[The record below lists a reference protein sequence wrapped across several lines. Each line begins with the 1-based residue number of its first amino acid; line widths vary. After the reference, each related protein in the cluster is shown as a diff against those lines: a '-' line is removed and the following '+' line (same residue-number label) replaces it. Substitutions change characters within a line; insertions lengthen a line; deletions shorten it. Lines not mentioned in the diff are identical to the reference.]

1 MLEVWK
7 PSDSSLLSSLVG
19 GQVDFDIAPRRQLVW
34 NPVLKQLL
42 KTLFGPLGTNP
53 VSNLVNSEVF
63 CFQVCLIL
71 CFVQIEPVGFVLMC
85 S

>member
-1 MLEVWK
+1 MVGRLT
-7 PSDSSLLSSLVG
+7 SILLLGGSL
-19 GQVDFDIAPRRQLVW
+19 W
-34 NPVLKQLL
+34 NPVRKQLL
-42 KTLFGPLGTNP
+42 NMLSGPLGTNS
-53 VSNLVNSEVF
+53 VSDLVNSETF